1 MGEAR
6 LPKPIV
12 VAAACA
18 AMCLVAARPAS
29 AREKNIHYITCAM
42 VRVYVAQVGVAQA
55 RAFAL
60 AHGMTASQEQRA
72 RHCLGD

>member
-1 MGEAR
+1 M
-6 LPKPIV
+6 PKAIV
-12 VAAACA
+12 VAAI
-18 AMCLVAARPAS
+18 CLVAASPAS
-29 AREKNIHYITCAM
+29 ARDKNVRLITCAM
-42 VRVYVAQVGVAQA
+42 IRVYVAQVGLAQA